1 MGRVGSDGKHGSHG
15 KKGKDGRHG
24 KDGPDGAKGPPGKQG
39 EQGDPGDEVKSELQ
53 VHLNALKGYVDMK
66 FDVLKGMLGGAEGG
80 AAAPGEEDLD
90 LLRKSMDDSMTR
102 MESM

>member
-1 MGRVGSDGKHGSHG
+1 
-15 KKGKDGRHG
+15 
-24 KDGPDGAKGPPGKQG
+24 
-39 EQGDPGDEVKSELQ
+39 
-53 VHLNALKGYVDMK
+53 
-66 FDVLKGMLGGAEGG
+66 MLGGAEGG